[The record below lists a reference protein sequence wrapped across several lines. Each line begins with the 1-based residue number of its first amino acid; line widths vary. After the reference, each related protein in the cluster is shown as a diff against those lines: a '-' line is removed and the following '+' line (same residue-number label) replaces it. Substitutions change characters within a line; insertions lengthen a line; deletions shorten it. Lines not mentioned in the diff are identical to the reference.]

1 MSEKEIRIS
10 PSAKEGQET
19 AKEIQKAID
28 AVSNQGGGR
37 VCLKAG
43 TYVSTTIMLRNGVDF
58 HLEKGALLKAHTT
71 LADYPE
77 VGVAAS
83 NKDQSQQHLI
93 VAWEVEGVSI
103 TGEGVIDGQDQ
114 AFWEPCQKK
123 EDRPYGIFRYVVI
136 DNPRNRPS
144 PLVQIVKSSGV
155 KIQGVTVTSPP
166 GWGLHIF
173 ESEDVAVEGI
183 TVLGDPYGPNTD
195 GIGINAS
202 RRVRVH
208 GCRVN
213 TGDDAII
220 VKATNPGS
228 LCESVVVSDCIV
240 ASNCAGLG
248 LGADVEGTVRDIL
261 FNNCVVEKSLRMMQV
276 EMWFAGTV
284 ERAIFSNITGRT
296 FPDEEVE
303 NERPIYVDI
312 QQFIRKDPNLG
323 VVRDLIFRDIF
334 CESRGRI
341 LLTAQDGAKIENLSL
356 EGITVRVPE
365 VEDPTVTVPAS
376 TSLQLSNHSPE
387 SRICRAGVVADNISG
402 LSLQRVAYHWPEV
415 NDVPM
420 HGLYLRKVEDL
431 NDQSPQL
438 KSSHP
443 NMERTETP

>member
-1 MSEKEIRIS
+1 MEKELRIS
-10 PSAKEGQET
+10 PALAPGLET
-19 AKEIQKAID
+19 ANAIQSAID
-28 AVSNQGGGR
+28 EMAHRGGGR
-37 VCLKAG
+37 ISLMAG
-43 TYVSTTIMLRNGVDF
+43 EYVSTTLMLRNGIDL
-58 HLEKGALLKAHTT
+58 HLERGAVLKAHTI
-71 LADYPE
+71 LKDYPE
-77 VGVAAS
+77 VGLAAS
-83 NKDQSQQHLI
+83 NKDQSRQHLI
-93 VAWEVEGVSI
+93 VAWEVDGVSI
-103 TGEGVIDGQDQ
+103 SGDGIIDGQDQ

-123 EDRPYGIFRYVVI
+123 EDRPYGIFRYLVI

-144 PLVQIVKSSGV
+144 PLVQIVKSSRV
-155 KIQGVTVTSPP
+155 SIRDVTITSPP

-173 ESEDVAVEGI
+173 ESEDVSIQGI
-183 TVLGDPYGPNTD
+183 TVIGDPYGPNTD

-202 RRVRVH
+202 RRVKVH
-208 GCRVN
+208 GCRVD

-228 LCESVVVSDCIV
+228 LCESVVVSDCVV

-296 FPDEEVE
+296 LPDEEVA

-312 QQFIRKDPNLG
+312 QQFIRKDKALG
-323 VVRDLIFRDIF
+323 IVRDLIFRDII

-356 EGITVRVPE
+356 NQVSIRVPE
-365 VEDPTVTVPAS
+365 VEDPELSVPAS

-387 SRICRAGVVADNISG
+387 SRTQRAGVVADNIKG
-402 LSLQRVAYHWPEV
+402 LNLQGVSYHWPKESQ
-415 NDVPM
+415 VPM
-420 HGLYLRKVEDL
+420 NGLFLRNVEGL
-431 NDQSPQL
+431 NDQSPAL
-438 KSSHP
+438 ISSEP
-443 NMERTETP
+443 DFPRAKGS